1 MMARFNPN
9 TNPYAD
15 EILRLVHIP
24 KSRFTT
30 LEKMTS
36 AAVLGAK
43 LYGLEILEQPRIFWR
58 WPHGSLFTIPHGSNS
73 PVWVEVLFE
82 TEKHEVPER
91 LRDLEMWADWLEDR
105 GGRPHLIALKAGN
118 DGLIELYN
126 GLWQRGESWKL
137 ITSRLE
143 QDTVSDFEQ
152 SSSEPIPR
160 RTDEESSA
168 AYFGRSSIQ
177 GGGGG
182 RDGGFGGGGGGGGDG
197 GSDGGDGPQGQTPGA
212 GGVREMLNH
221 PVLFSADKET
231 LRAILENS

>member
-1 MMARFNPN
+1 MTARFNPN

-15 EILRLVHIP
+15 EILRLVHVP

-36 AAVLGAK
+36 AAIHGAK
-43 LYGLEILEQPRIFWR
+43 LYGLEIWEQPRMFWR
-58 WPHGSLFTIPHGSNS
+58 WPHGNLFTIPHGSNS

-82 TEKHEVPER
+82 TEKYEVTER
-91 LRDLEMWADWLEDR
+91 LRDLKTIWSDWLGDEFER
-105 GGRPHLIALKAGN
+105 IQLIALKAGN
-118 DGLIELYN
+118 NGLIELYN
-126 GLWQRGESWKL
+126 GQWWGHDSLAL
-137 ITSRLE
+137 IASRFA
-143 QDTVSDFEQ
+143 QDTVSDLEQ
-152 SSSEPIPR
+152 SSSDPIPL

-182 RDGGFGGGGGGGGDG
+182 RDGGFGGGGGDG
-197 GSDGGDGPQGQTPGA
+197 GSGGGDGPQGQAPGA

-231 LRAILENS
+231 LRAILENT